1 MIALERAPHK
11 TTSHGRPHRR
21 SLPSFYSMF
30 FEQNDT
36 YLYISSRLRGTI
48 KGMVAKNAGLPATP
62 ADLINVDEVI
72 GKYYDLVP
80 DPSIAEQRVI
90 FGTSGHRGSS
100 LKTSF
105 NEAHIVA
112 IAQAIA
118 EYRAKAGVTGP
129 LYLGRDTHALSE
141 PATRTAIE
149 VLVANGVRV
158 RIDSRDDVV
167 PTPVVSQA
175 ILTHNRA
182 ADGSQRFTGNDIA
195 DGIVVTPSH
204 NPPTDGGFKYD
215 PPTGGPAPAEATNA
229 IAARA
234 NELLGSYKSVKRTP
248 YEQAI
253 ASDLVERFDYREHYV
268 DDLSNVIDFDVIRSS
283 GVRLGIDPLGGASVN
298 YWPLMNEKYGL
309 SIDVVRPQVD
319 PTWSFMTIDHDGKIR
334 MDPSSPYAMKGL
346 VDSLN
351 NGAWKKYDLVG
362 GTDPDADRHGIV
374 CPDWGVMNPN
384 HYIAVCVEYLFGG
397 NRPGW
402 PENAGIGKTLVS
414 SSLIDRVA
422 TSIGARLV
430 EVPVG
435 FKWFVDPLFSGEVAF
450 GGEESSGMSFLRK
463 DGRVWTTDKDG
474 LIPDLLAAEITART
488 GKNPAQLHQDQVS
501 RFGESWY
508 RRIDTP
514 TTLEQKQKFAHLTG
528 DDVTATRLAG
538 EEITAKLT
546 TAPGNGAAIGGIKVT
561 TANNWF
567 AARPSGTENIYK
579 VYAESFVSPDA
590 LDKVLD
596 EATDVVDKALEG

>member
-1 MIALERAPHK
+1 
-11 TTSHGRPHRR
+11 
-21 SLPSFYSMF
+21 
-30 FEQNDT
+30 
-36 YLYISSRLRGTI
+36 
-48 KGMVAKNAGLPATP
+48 MVAKNAGMPATP
-62 ADLINVDEVI
+62 EDLVDVDALVGAYYDEV
-72 GKYYDLVP
+72 P
-80 DPSIAEQRVI
+80 DSNIPEQRVI
-90 FGTSGHRGSS
+90 FGTSGHRGSA

-112 IAQAIA
+112 ITQAIA
-118 EYRAKAGVTGP
+118 EYRKKAGVTGP
-129 LYLGRDTHALSE
+129 LYIGRDTHALSE
-141 PATRTAIE
+141 PAQKTAIE
-149 VLVANGVRV
+149 VLVANGVHVRV
-158 RIDSRDDVV
+158 DSRGDFV

-182 ADGSQRFTGNDIA
+182 ADGTQRFSGDGLA

-215 PPTGGPAPAEATNA
+215 PVTGGPAPADVTNA

-234 NELLGSYKSVKRTP
+234 NELLDNYKSVKRVP
-248 YEQAI
+248 FGEAI
-253 ASDLVERFDYREHYV
+253 KSDLVEGFDYREHYV
-268 DDLSNVIDFDVIRSS
+268 SDLANVIDFDVIRSS

-309 SIDVVRPQVD
+309 NIGVVRPEVD
-319 PTWSFMTIDHDGKIR
+319 PTWRFMTIDHDGKIR

-346 VDSLN
+346 VDQLN
-351 NGAWKKYDLVG
+351 AGAWDKYDLVG

-374 CPDWGVMNPN
+374 CPNWGVMNPN

-397 NRPGW
+397 ARPDW
-402 PENAGIGKTLVS
+402 PKNTAIGKTLVS

-422 TSIGARLV
+422 ASINAKLV

-474 LIPDLLAAEITART
+474 LIPDLLAAEITAKT
-488 GKNPAQLHQDQVS
+488 GKNPAQLHQDQVA

-508 RRIDTP
+508 KRVDTP
-514 TTLEQKQKFAHLTG
+514 TTLEQKQKFAALSG
-528 DDVTATRLAG
+528 NDVEATKLAG
-538 EEITAKLT
+538 EDITAKLT
-546 TAPGNGAAIGGIKVT
+546 EAPGNGAKIGGLKVT
-561 TANNWF
+561 TKNNWF

-579 VYAESFVSPDA
+579 VYAESFVSPEA
-590 LDKVLD
+590 LDKVLE
-596 EATDVVDKALEG
+596 EATAVVDKALA

>member
-1 MIALERAPHK
+1 
-11 TTSHGRPHRR
+11 
-21 SLPSFYSMF
+21 
-30 FEQNDT
+30 
-36 YLYISSRLRGTI
+36 
-48 KGMVAKNAGLPATP
+48 MVAKNAGLPATP
-62 ADLINVDEVI
+62 ADLIDVDEVI
-72 GKYYDLVP
+72 GKYYDIVP
-80 DPSIAEQRVI
+80 DVNVPEQRVS

-112 IAQAIA
+112 ISQAIA
-118 EYRAKAGVTGP
+118 EHRKAAGITGP
-129 LYLGRDTHALSE
+129 LYIGRDTHALSL
-141 PATRTAIE
+141 PAWKTAIE

-158 RIDSRDDVV
+158 RIDSRDDFT

-182 ADGSQRFTGNDIA
+182 ADGTQRFSGDDLA

-215 PPTGGPAPAEATNA
+215 PPTGGPAPAETTNA
-229 IAARA
+229 IAKRA
-234 NELLGSYKSVKRTP
+234 NELLPDFKNVKRIP
-248 YEQAI
+248 FEQAVK
-253 ASDLVERFDYREHYV
+253 SDLVERFDFRKHYV
-268 DDLSNVIDFDVIRSS
+268 EDLGNVIDFDVIKSS

-298 YWPLMNEKYGL
+298 YWPLVNEVYGT
-309 SIDVVRPQVD
+309 SIEVVRPQVD
-319 PTWSFMTIDHDGKIR
+319 PTWRFMTIDHDGKIR

-351 NGAWKKYDLVG
+351 NGAWDKYDLVG

-374 CPDWGVMNPN
+374 CPNWGVMNPN
-384 HYIAVCVEYLFGG
+384 HYIAVVVEYLFGKDKNG
-397 NRPGW
+397 NPNRPDW
-402 PENAGIGKTLVS
+402 PEGTGIGKTLVS

-422 TSIGARLV
+422 ASIGAKLV

-435 FKWFVDPLFSGEVAF
+435 FKWFVDPLFTGEVAF

-474 LIPDLLAAEITART
+474 LIPDLLAAEITGKM
-488 GKNPAQLHQDQVS
+488 GKNPAELHKDQVA

-508 RRIDTP
+508 KRIDTP
-514 TTLEQKQKFAHLTG
+514 TTLEQKQKFAKLTG
-528 DDVTATRLAG
+528 DDVTATTLGG

-546 TAPGNGAAIGGIKVT
+546 KAPGNDAPIGGLKVT
-561 TANNWF
+561 TKNNWF

-579 VYAESFVSPDA
+579 VYAESFDSPET
-590 LDKVLD
+590 LDKVLE
-596 EATDVVDKALEG
+596 EATEVVDKALAE

>member
-1 MIALERAPHK
+1 
-11 TTSHGRPHRR
+11 
-21 SLPSFYSMF
+21 
-30 FEQNDT
+30 
-36 YLYISSRLRGTI
+36 
-48 KGMVAKNAGLPATP
+48 MVATNAGLPATP
-62 ADLINVDEVI
+62 ADLIDVDEVI
-72 GKYYDLVP
+72 GKYYDIVP
-80 DPSIAEQRVI
+80 DVNVPEQRVS

-112 IAQAIA
+112 ISQAIA
-118 EYRAKAGVTGP
+118 EHRKAAGITGP
-129 LYLGRDTHALSE
+129 LYLGRDTHALSL
-141 PATRTAIE
+141 PAWKTAIE

-158 RIDSRDDVV
+158 RIDSRDDFT

-182 ADGSQRFTGNDIA
+182 ADGTQRFSGDDLA

-215 PPTGGPAPAEATNA
+215 PPTGGPAPAETTNA
-229 IAARA
+229 IAKRA
-234 NELLGSYKSVKRTP
+234 NELLPDFKNVKRVP
-248 YEQAI
+248 FEQAVK
-253 ASDLVERFDYREHYV
+253 SDLVERFDFRKHYV
-268 DDLSNVIDFDVIRSS
+268 EDLGNVIDFDVIKSS

-298 YWPLMNEKYGL
+298 YWPLVNEVYGT
-309 SIDVVRPQVD
+309 SIEVVRPQVD
-319 PTWSFMTIDHDGKIR
+319 PTWRFMTIDHDGKIR

-351 NGAWKKYDLVG
+351 NGAWDKYDLVG

-384 HYIAVCVEYLFGG
+384 HYIAVVVEYLFGKDKNG
-397 NRPGW
+397 NPNRPDW
-402 PENAGIGKTLVS
+402 PEGTGIGKTLVS

-422 TSIGARLV
+422 ASIGAKLV

-435 FKWFVDPLFSGEVAF
+435 FKWFVDPLFTGEVAF

-463 DGRVWTTDKDG
+463 DGHVWTTDKDG
-474 LIPDLLAAEITART
+474 LIPDLLAAEITGKM
-488 GKNPAQLHQDQVS
+488 GKNPAELHKDQVA

-508 RRIDTP
+508 KRIDTP
-514 TTLEQKQKFAHLTG
+514 TTLEQKQKFAKLTG
-528 DDVTATRLAG
+528 DDVTATTLGG

-546 TAPGNGAAIGGIKVT
+546 KAPGNDAPIGGLKVT
-561 TANNWF
+561 TKNNWF

-579 VYAESFVSPDA
+579 VYAESFDSPET
-590 LDKVLD
+590 LDKVLE
-596 EATDVVDKALEG
+596 EATEVVDKALAE

>member
-1 MIALERAPHK
+1 
-11 TTSHGRPHRR
+11 
-21 SLPSFYSMF
+21 
-30 FEQNDT
+30 
-36 YLYISSRLRGTI
+36 
-48 KGMVAKNAGLPATP
+48 MVAKNAGMPATP
-62 ADLINVDEVI
+62 EDLDDVDALVGAYYDEVPNSNI
-72 GKYYDLVP
+72 P
-80 DPSIAEQRVI
+80 EQRVI
-90 FGTSGHRGSS
+90 FGTSGHRGSA

-112 IAQAIA
+112 ITQAIA
-118 EYRAKAGVTGP
+118 EYRKSAGVTGP
-129 LYLGRDTHALSE
+129 LYIGRDTHALSE
-141 PATRTAIE
+141 PAQKTAIE
-149 VLVANGVRV
+149 VLVANGVHVRV
-158 RIDSRDDVV
+158 DSRGDFV

-182 ADGSQRFTGNDIA
+182 ADGTQRFSGDGLA

-215 PPTGGPAPAEATNA
+215 PVTGGPAPADVTNA
-229 IAARA
+229 IANRA
-234 NELLGSYKSVKRTP
+234 NELLDNYKSVKRVP
-248 YEQAI
+248 FEEAI
-253 ASDLVERFDYREHYV
+253 KSDLVEGFDYREHYV
-268 DDLSNVIDFDVIRSS
+268 SDLANVIDFDVIRSS

-309 SIDVVRPQVD
+309 NIGVVRPEVD
-319 PTWSFMTIDHDGKIR
+319 PTWRFMTIDHDGKIR

-346 VDSLN
+346 VDQLN
-351 NGAWKKYDLVG
+351 AGAWDKYDLVG

-374 CPDWGVMNPN
+374 CPNWGVMNPN

-397 NRPGW
+397 ARPDW
-402 PENAGIGKTLVS
+402 PKNTAIGKTLVS

-422 TSIGARLV
+422 ASINAKLV

-474 LIPDLLAAEITART
+474 LIPDLLAAEITAKT
-488 GKNPAQLHQDQVS
+488 GKNPAQLHQDQVA

-508 RRIDTP
+508 KRVDTP
-514 TTLEQKQKFAHLTG
+514 TTLEQKQKFAALSG
-528 DDVTATRLAG
+528 NDVEATKLAG
-538 EEITAKLT
+538 EDITAKLT
-546 TAPGNGAAIGGIKVT
+546 EAPGNGAKIGGLKVT
-561 TANNWF
+561 TKNNWF

-579 VYAESFVSPDA
+579 VYAESFVSPEA
-590 LDKVLD
+590 LDKVLE
-596 EATDVVDKALEG
+596 EATAVVDKALA

>member
-1 MIALERAPHK
+1 
-11 TTSHGRPHRR
+11 
-21 SLPSFYSMF
+21 
-30 FEQNDT
+30 
-36 YLYISSRLRGTI
+36 
-48 KGMVAKNAGLPATP
+48 MVAKNAGMPATP
-62 ADLINVDEVI
+62 EDLVDVDALVGAYYDEVPNSNI
-72 GKYYDLVP
+72 P
-80 DPSIAEQRVI
+80 EQRVI
-90 FGTSGHRGSS
+90 FGTSGHRGSA

-112 IAQAIA
+112 ITQAIA
-118 EYRAKAGVTGP
+118 EYRKKAGVTGP
-129 LYLGRDTHALSE
+129 LYIGRDTHALSE
-141 PATRTAIE
+141 PAQKTAIE
-149 VLVANGVRV
+149 VLVANGVHVRV
-158 RIDSRDDVV
+158 DSRGDFV

-182 ADGSQRFTGNDIA
+182 ADGTQRFSGDGLA

-215 PPTGGPAPAEATNA
+215 PVTGGPAPAEVTNA

-234 NELLGSYKSVKRTP
+234 NELLDNYKSVKRVSF
-248 YEQAI
+248 EEAI
-253 ASDLVERFDYREHYV
+253 KSDLVEGFDYREHYV
-268 DDLSNVIDFDVIRSS
+268 SDLANVIDFDVIRSS

-309 SIDVVRPQVD
+309 NIGVVRPEVD
-319 PTWSFMTIDHDGKIR
+319 PTWRFMTIDHDGKIR

-346 VDSLN
+346 VDQLN
-351 NGAWKKYDLVG
+351 AGAWDKYDLVG

-374 CPDWGVMNPN
+374 CPNWGVMNPN

-397 NRPGW
+397 ARPDW
-402 PENAGIGKTLVS
+402 PKNTAIGKTLVS

-422 TSIGARLV
+422 ASINAKLV

-474 LIPDLLAAEITART
+474 LIPDLLAAEITAKT
-488 GKNPAQLHQDQVS
+488 GKNPAQLHQDQVA

-508 RRIDTP
+508 KRVDTP
-514 TTLEQKQKFAHLTG
+514 TTLEQKQKFAALSG
-528 DDVTATRLAG
+528 SDVEATKLAG
-538 EEITAKLT
+538 EDITAKLT
-546 TAPGNGAAIGGIKVT
+546 EAPGNGAKIGGLKVT
-561 TANNWF
+561 TKNNWF

-579 VYAESFVSPDA
+579 VYAESFVSPEA
-590 LDKVLD
+590 LDKVLE
-596 EATDVVDKALEG
+596 EATAVVDKALA

>member
-1 MIALERAPHK
+1 
-11 TTSHGRPHRR
+11 
-21 SLPSFYSMF
+21 
-30 FEQNDT
+30 
-36 YLYISSRLRGTI
+36 
-48 KGMVAKNAGLPATP
+48 MVAKNAGLPATEK
-62 ADLINVDEVI
+62 DLINVDEVI

-80 DPSIAEQRVI
+80 DVNVPEQRVS

-105 NEAHIVA
+105 NEAHIVT

-118 EYRAKAGVTGP
+118 ENRKAAGITGP
-129 LYLGRDTHALSE
+129 LYIGRDTHALSL
-141 PATRTAIE
+141 PAWKTAIE

-158 RIDSRDDVV
+158 RIDSRDDYT

-182 ADGSQRFTGNDIA
+182 ADGTQRFDGDDIA

-215 PPTGGPAPAEATNA
+215 PPTGGPAPAETTNW
-229 IAARA
+229 IANRA
-234 NELLGSYKSVKRTP
+234 NELLPNWKNVKRVP
-248 YEQAI
+248 FEQAI
-253 ASDLVERFDYREHYV
+253 KSDLIEKFDFRQHYV
-268 DDLSNVIDFDVIRSS
+268 DDLGNVIDFDVIKSS

-298 YWPLMNEKYGL
+298 YWPLVNEVYGTT
-309 SIDVVRPQVD
+309 IEVVRPQVD
-319 PTWSFMTIDHDGKIR
+319 PTWRFMTIDHDGKIR

-351 NGAWKKYDLVG
+351 NGAWDKYDLVG

-374 CPDWGVMNPN
+374 CPNWGVMNPN
-384 HYIAVCVEYLFGG
+384 HYIAVCVEYLFGKDKDG
-397 NRPGW
+397 KPNRPGW
-402 PENAGIGKTLVS
+402 PEGAGIGKTLVS

-422 TSIGARLV
+422 ASIGAKLV

-435 FKWFVDPLFSGEVAF
+435 FKWVVDPLVTGKVAF

-474 LIPDLLAAEITART
+474 LIPDLLAAEITAKT
-488 GKNPAQLHQDQVS
+488 GKNPAELHKDQVA

-508 RRIDTP
+508 KRIDTP
-514 TTLEQKQKFAHLTG
+514 TTLEQKQKFAKLTG
-528 DDVTATRLAG
+528 DDVTATKLAG
-538 EEITAKLT
+538 EDITAKLT
-546 TAPGNGAAIGGIKVT
+546 KAPGNDAPIGGIKVT
-561 TANNWF
+561 TKDNWF

-579 VYAESFVSPDA
+579 VYAESFESPEA
-590 LDKVLD
+590 LDKV
-596 EATDVVDKALEG
+596 

>member
-1 MIALERAPHK
+1 
-11 TTSHGRPHRR
+11 
-21 SLPSFYSMF
+21 
-30 FEQNDT
+30 
-36 YLYISSRLRGTI
+36 
-48 KGMVAKNAGLPATP
+48 MVAKNAGLPATEK
-62 ADLINVDEVI
+62 DLINVDEVI

-80 DPSIAEQRVI
+80 DVNVPEQRVS

-105 NEAHIVA
+105 NEAHIVT

-118 EYRAKAGVTGP
+118 ENRKAAGITGP
-129 LYLGRDTHALSE
+129 LYIGRDTHALSL
-141 PATRTAIE
+141 PAWKTAIE

-158 RIDSRDDVV
+158 RIDSRDDYT

-182 ADGSQRFTGNDIA
+182 ADGTQRFDGDDIA

-215 PPTGGPAPAEATNA
+215 PPTGGPAPAETTNW
-229 IAARA
+229 IANRA
-234 NELLGSYKSVKRTP
+234 NELLPNWKNVKRVP
-248 YEQAI
+248 FEQAI
-253 ASDLVERFDYREHYV
+253 KSDLIEKFDFRQHYV
-268 DDLSNVIDFDVIRSS
+268 DDLGNVIDFDVIKSS

-298 YWPLMNEKYGL
+298 YWPLVNEVYGTT
-309 SIDVVRPQVD
+309 IEVVRPQVD
-319 PTWSFMTIDHDGKIR
+319 PTWRFMTIDHDGKIR

-351 NGAWKKYDLVG
+351 NGAWDKYDLVG

-374 CPDWGVMNPN
+374 CPNWGVMNPN
-384 HYIAVCVEYLFGG
+384 HYIAVCVEYLFGKDKDG
-397 NRPGW
+397 KPNRPGW
-402 PENAGIGKTLVS
+402 PEGAGIGKTLVS

-422 TSIGARLV
+422 ASIGAKLV

-435 FKWFVDPLFSGEVAF
+435 FKWFVDPLFTGKVAF

-474 LIPDLLAAEITART
+474 LIPDLLAAEITAKT
-488 GKNPAQLHQDQVS
+488 GKNPAELHKDQVA

-508 RRIDTP
+508 KRIDTP
-514 TTLEQKQKFAHLTG
+514 TTLEQKQKFAKLTG
-528 DDVTATRLAG
+528 DDVTATKLAG
-538 EEITAKLT
+538 EDITAKLT
-546 TAPGNGAAIGGIKVT
+546 KAPGNDAPIGGIKVT
-561 TANNWF
+561 TKDNWF

-579 VYAESFVSPDA
+579 VYAESFESPEA
-590 LDKVLD
+590 LDKVLA
-596 EATDVVDKALEG
+596 EATEVVDKALAE

>member
-1 MIALERAPHK
+1 
-11 TTSHGRPHRR
+11 
-21 SLPSFYSMF
+21 
-30 FEQNDT
+30 
-36 YLYISSRLRGTI
+36 
-48 KGMVAKNAGLPATP
+48 MVAKNAGLPATP
-62 ADLINVDEVI
+62 ADLIDVDEVI
-72 GKYYDLVP
+72 GKYYDIVP
-80 DPSIAEQRVI
+80 DVNVPEQRVS

-112 IAQAIA
+112 ITQAIA
-118 EYRAKAGVTGP
+118 EHRKAAGITGP
-129 LYLGRDTHALSE
+129 LYLGRDTHALSL
-141 PATRTAIE
+141 PAWKTAIE

-158 RIDSRDDVV
+158 RIDSRDDFT

-182 ADGSQRFTGNDIA
+182 ADGTQRFSGDDLA

-215 PPTGGPAPAEATNA
+215 PPTGGPAPAETTNA
-229 IAARA
+229 IAKRA
-234 NELLGSYKSVKRTP
+234 NELLPDFKNVKRIP
-248 YEQAI
+248 FEQAVK
-253 ASDLVERFDYREHYV
+253 SDLVERFDFRKHYV
-268 DDLSNVIDFDVIRSS
+268 EDLGNVIDFDVIKSS

-298 YWPLMNEKYGL
+298 YWPLVNEVYGT
-309 SIDVVRPQVD
+309 SIEVVRPQVD
-319 PTWSFMTIDHDGKIR
+319 PTWRFMTIDHDGKIR

-351 NGAWKKYDLVG
+351 NGAWDKYDLVG

-374 CPDWGVMNPN
+374 CPNWGVMNPN
-384 HYIAVCVEYLFGG
+384 HYIAVVVEYLFGKDKNG
-397 NRPGW
+397 NPNRPDW
-402 PENAGIGKTLVS
+402 PEGTGIGKTLVS

-422 TSIGARLV
+422 ASIGAKLV

-435 FKWFVDPLFSGEVAF
+435 FKWFVDPLFTGEVAF

-474 LIPDLLAAEITART
+474 LIPDLLAAEITGKM
-488 GKNPAQLHQDQVS
+488 GKNPAELHKDQVA

-508 RRIDTP
+508 KRIDTP
-514 TTLEQKQKFAHLTG
+514 TTLEQKQKFAKLTG
-528 DDVTATRLAG
+528 DDVTATTLGG

-546 TAPGNGAAIGGIKVT
+546 KAPGNDAPIGGLKVT
-561 TANNWF
+561 TKNNWF

-579 VYAESFVSPDA
+579 VYAESFDSPET
-590 LDKVLD
+590 LDKVLE
-596 EATDVVDKALEG
+596 EATEVVDKALAE